1 MSFEIEGVPQEPF
14 VSGHCGVVF
23 KGSYDIE
30 GHLNLHQTL
39 VEVNVRAVGVKPRS
53 GGYDVVFPRVNST
66 LSSVRV
72 LDERWN

>member
-1 MSFEIEGVPQEPF
+1 MGLEVILLPQETF

-23 KGSYDIE
+23 KGSDDIE

-53 GGYDVVFPRVNST
+53 SGYDVVFSSASST